1 MVSVII
7 PMYNSEDT
15 IWDCI
20 LSVANQSFK
29 GEIEIIVVNDGST
42 DKSVLIL
49 NEIVS
54 KKLHSDLKIISKV
67 NGGVSSARNLGLAQA
82 KGNYI
87 AFLDSDD
94 AWLSN
99 KLEIQIGYMEKYP
112 FMDFIGG
119 LIFSPKNRKI
129 KFKEIT
135 LKHLIF
141 KNYFQPST
149 VLFRRQV
156 IEEVG
161 FFDESQKYAEEGNY
175 FIRVAKVFR
184 CFLILEKLVIYGQG
198 KKSFGESGLS
208 ANLIEMEKG
217 ELRNIYFAYK
227 SGFISILI
235 FLLGFGFSILKFLR
249 RFLIVFFRNY
259 V

>member
-7 PMYNSEDT
+7 PMYNSENT
-15 IWDCI
+15 ISDCI

-49 NEIVS
+49 NEIIS
-54 KKLHSDLKIISKV
+54 NKLHSDLKIISKL
-67 NGGVSSARNLGLAQA
+67 NGGVSSARNIGLAQA

-94 AWLSN
+94 SWLHN
-99 KLEIQIGYMEKYP
+99 KLETQIEYMEKYP

-119 LIFSPKNRKI
+119 LIFSKKNSNI

-156 IEEVG
+156 LDEVG

-184 CFLILEKLVIYGQG
+184 CFLILDKLVSYGQG
-198 KKSFGESGLS
+198 KKAFGESGLS

-227 SGFISILI
+227 NGYISVLI
-235 FLLGFGFSILKFLR
+235 FLLGIGFSILKFVR
-249 RFLIVFFRNY
+249 RKFIVFFRNY